1 MLELLDSEDA
11 PDADLEE
18 GVLDENGGSRWQRS
32 SKPRLIPDDGEC
44 PICQARLPIAS
55 IPLHIER
62 GCPPPKSV
70 NERSGNQKQDWKK
83 VFAGAGASKDKKC
96 VNHTCHLEKL
106 LSSVLRWSGSGSP
119 TMRWL
124 RQQNFG
130 VFFQWVLRNVQTAD
144 RQRYDVPTAGDQSAL
159 VWRVK
164 QWIII
169 FNANLDTSHPQ
180 SISAL
185 RAKLKTAE
193 VARQKEKD
201 KGKEDKIA
209 DIDQYAREKKGEFER
224 LRRDIL
230 ERDKRKR
237 EGLEAESP
245 IEVD

>member
-1 MLELLDSEDA
+1 
-11 PDADLEE
+11 
-18 GVLDENGGSRWQRS
+18 
-32 SKPRLIPDDGEC
+32 
-44 PICQARLPIAS
+44 
-55 IPLHIER
+55 
-62 GCPPPKSV
+62 
-70 NERSGNQKQDWKK
+70 
-83 VFAGAGASKDKKC
+83 
-96 VNHTCHLEKL
+96 
-106 LSSVLRWSGSGSP
+106 
-119 TMRWL
+119 MRWL

-130 VFFQWVLRNVQTAD
+130 VFFQWVLRIVQTAD

>member
-1 MLELLDSEDA
+1 VIS
-11 PDADLEE
+11 
-18 GVLDENGGSRWQRS
+18 W
-32 SKPRLIPDDGEC
+32 
-44 PICQARLPIAS
+44 
-55 IPLHIER
+55 
-62 GCPPPKSV
+62 
-70 NERSGNQKQDWKK
+70 
-83 VFAGAGASKDKKC
+83 
-96 VNHTCHLEKL
+96 TT
-106 LSSVLRWSGSGSP
+106 LR
-119 TMRWL
+119 
-124 RQQNFG
+124 
-130 VFFQWVLRNVQTAD
+130 
-144 RQRYDVPTAGDQSAL
+144 
-159 VWRVK
+159 
-164 QWIII
+164 
-169 FNANLDTSHPQ
+169 HPQ

>member
-1 MLELLDSEDA
+1 
-11 PDADLEE
+11 
-18 GVLDENGGSRWQRS
+18 
-32 SKPRLIPDDGEC
+32 
-44 PICQARLPIAS
+44 
-55 IPLHIER
+55 
-62 GCPPPKSV
+62 
-70 NERSGNQKQDWKK
+70 
-83 VFAGAGASKDKKC
+83 
-96 VNHTCHLEKL
+96 
-106 LSSVLRWSGSGSP
+106 
-119 TMRWL
+119 MRWL

-230 ERDKRKR
+230 ERDKRRR